1 MSPIYFETLET
12 PIGTMHVAITP
23 KGVAMFEYPIQERID
38 AHRKVLLEK
47 FEETK
52 ERPADKIAALKHEI
66 DAYFNG
72 KRTRFDLP
80 LDMTGSPFQCRV
92 WESLLTIPYG
102 KTMSYLELATHL
114 NDPKSVRAVAQANGQ
129 NRIAILIP
137 CHRIVGSN
145 GKLTGYSGGIWR
157 KERLLSLEQGQ
168 EMLPF

>member
-1 MSPIYFETLET
+1 MSSIYFETLET

-23 KGVAMFEYPIQERID
+23 KGIAMFEYPIPERID
-38 AHRKVLLEK
+38 AHRKVLLDK
-47 FEETK
+47 FQETK
-52 ERPADKIAALKHEI
+52 ERPKDKIAALKHEI

-72 KRTRFDLP
+72 KLTRFNLP
-80 LDMTGSPFQCRV
+80 LDMTGSHFQCRV

-102 KTMSYLELATHL
+102 KTISYLELATHL